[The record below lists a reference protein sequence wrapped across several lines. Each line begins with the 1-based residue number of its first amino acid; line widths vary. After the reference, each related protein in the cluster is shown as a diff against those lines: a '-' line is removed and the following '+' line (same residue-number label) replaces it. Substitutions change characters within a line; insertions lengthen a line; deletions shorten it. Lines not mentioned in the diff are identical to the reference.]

1 MCDLKSL
8 EILDLG
14 RNRIHTLPPQIVK
27 LASLK
32 VLSIR
37 KNPIQELPL
46 CLADMASLQV
56 LKLKDNNITFPPPE
70 VLQAPM
76 SSPPNENI
84 LPGSDM
90 VEMAVTA
97 HIKEYLRRV
106 AINGRA
112 ELESAAGGDE
122 SSEGAETPR
131 FPIRRVA
138 SGRFPIKVNGSEV
151 PDMRSPAAM
160 NRPPPIPNR
169 SHYRGLSQQST
180 TMRRT
185 SAMPLTIGNVG
196 ERGRSNSET
205 LMPQSRPERHDGRHR
220 RMGLVSKMSSDLST
234 LDETQANNRFSHYRG
249 LSHGS
254 AMQGPGAVAPTPASP
269 PEPYT
274 QRPIYVRRLSILPE
288 RRRESKMYDPV
299 IEVAKGIL
307 YSVFQIHPM
316 IQMLMSLTNDDSTKR
331 SSLEIV
337 FYNTNS
343 HVEELEQA
351 IQKHDPSNGE
361 AEYSAHHDSENLH
374 RACQTL
380 VSAYT
385 HVCTLLA
392 NNIESFVDN
401 GDPRYIRTLL
411 VLLYNSIME
420 LRVTMSGM
428 SPGSSGFKQ
437 SAARAAIGLGD
448 TIRPHSRESSV
459 TPTPERHGAASR
471 MRNGGY
477 TPGPSNLRVATDV
490 PMPLAP
496 YANGAARQT
505 PLESATPRSGESL
518 GSIGSGPFSRGG
530 MPDFADEDRLFE
542 DVFLSLQRSAE
553 LVMRALPGFISQLAA
568 GLRNTTAQGARP
580 VPDEVL
586 KAWKLTI
593 SRATAAVHQTE
604 TLKARMSAVKLK
616 EPGVRTQAAFWG
628 VCNNFFH
635 AWGTFG
641 ETMKE
646 AMTKFRIP
654 IPPDGRLRLRP
665 IHQAMKETR
674 DAILK
679 SPWAYFLQGVGGGGG
694 MVSPVSGHEGR
705 VPVTPQSAA
714 LGPAVQATVPSTP
727 QSGSFSGALSGNVFE
742 RADALLNYGGLSM
755 GGGGGMGMGSRAGT
769 MSTSANSSL
778 SSTMSSVGGAM
789 TPGTVVSA
797 GSGKYGRAAF

>member
-1 MCDLKSL
+1 QQLCDLKSL

-14 RNRIHTLPPQIVK
+14 RNRIHVLPPQIVK
-27 LASLK
+27 LTSLK

-70 VLQAPM
+70 VLQAPIAT
-76 SSPPNENI
+76 PPNENI

-106 AINGRA
+106 ALNGRVETDA
-112 ELESAAGGDE
+112 GDE

-131 FPIRRVA
+131 LLPARRVA
-138 SGRFPIKVNGSEV
+138 SGRFPIRVNGSEV
-151 PDMRSPAAM
+151 PDMRSPAVM
-160 NRPPPIPNR
+160 RPPPIPTR
-169 SHYRGLSQQST
+169 SHYRGLSQTST

-185 SAMPLTIGNVG
+185 SAMPLTIGSVS
-196 ERGRSNSET
+196 ERTRSNSET
-205 LMPQSRPERHDGRHR
+205 GVSQPRAERPESRNR
-220 RMGLVSKMSSDLST
+220 RMGVVSTKKSSDLAT

-254 AMQGPGAVAPTPASP
+254 AMQGPGAVPSPASP
-269 PEPYT
+269 PEPYM

-288 RRRESKMYDPV
+288 RRRESKIVDPV
-299 IEVAKGIL
+299 LEVAKGIL

-316 IQMLMSLTNDDSTKR
+316 IQMLMSLTSDGSSKR

-351 IQKHDPSNGE
+351 IQKLDPAGGGADEYAAFHEGE
-361 AEYSAHHDSENLH
+361 NVH

-392 NNIESFVDN
+392 GNIESFVDN

-411 VLLYNSIME
+411 VTLYNSIME

-428 SPGSSGFKQ
+428 APGNRGFKQ
-437 SAARAAIGLGD
+437 SAVRAAMGVGE

-459 TPTPERHGAASR
+459 TPTAERPVMGSR
-471 MRNGGY
+471 LRNGSY

-490 PMPLAP
+490 PMGPYTNGGIRQAP
-496 YANGAARQT
+496 V
-505 PLESATPRSGESL
+505 ESATPRSGESFASVSSASL
-518 GSIGSGPFSRGG
+518 GRS
-530 MPDFADEDRLFE
+530 MHDFADEDRQFE
-542 DVFLSLQRSAE
+542 EVFLSLQRSAE
-553 LVMRALPGFISQLAA
+553 LVMRALPGFIAQLTA
-568 GLRNTTAQGARP
+568 GLRNVTMQRDRLIAE
-580 VPDEVL
+580 EVL

-593 SRATAAVHQTE
+593 SRATTAVYQTE
-604 TLKARMSAVKLK
+604 TLKARLSLIKLK
-616 EPGVRTQAAFWG
+616 EPGIRTQAAFWA

-646 AMTKFRIP
+646 AMTRYRIP
-654 IPPDGRLRLRP
+654 IPPDARLRFRP

-679 SPWAYFLQGVGGGGG
+679 SPWGYFLQSAGGGAVMSQFENHGT
-694 MVSPVSGHEGR
+694 
-705 VPVTPQSAA
+705 PVTPQSAA

-727 QSGSFSGALSGNVFE
+727 QSASFSALSGNVFE

-755 GGGGGMGMGSRAGT
+755 MGSRDGSRSGT
-769 MSTSANSSL
+769 MSASGGSSL
-778 SSTMSSVGGAM
+778 GSTLS
-789 TPGTVVSA
+789 
-797 GSGKYGRAAF
+797 